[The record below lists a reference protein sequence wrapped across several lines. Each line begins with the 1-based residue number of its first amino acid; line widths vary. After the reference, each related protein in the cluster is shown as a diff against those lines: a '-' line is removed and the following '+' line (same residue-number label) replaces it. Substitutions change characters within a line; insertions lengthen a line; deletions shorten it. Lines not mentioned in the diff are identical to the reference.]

1 MLIFRDFILR
11 TIDTLNQGVHE
22 SALRV
27 TNAQKSFGTVQVLRG
42 VNLDINRG
50 ERVALMGPSGSGKS
64 TLLNCICGI
73 EPLDR
78 GTIKVGEHDLSTL
91 SNQELEKLRRQSIGY
106 VFQSFHLLPTLT
118 ASENIEFA
126 AQLVG
131 MENSERIKRVEELMD
146 FVGLTHRK
154 EHFPDALSG
163 GERQRV
169 ALARALI
176 HQPSL
181 VLADEPTGSLDTDA
195 GSQVL
200 ELLRLLSEKQGVAI
214 LLVTHD
220 RTSTR
225 ICDRVISMKDGVLT
239 LD

>member
-1 MLIFRDFILR
+1 LLIFRDYILK
-11 TIDTLNQGVHE
+11 TIDLLNKGGCE
-22 SALRV
+22 NALRV
-27 TNAQKSFGTVQVLRG
+27 TDANKSFGTVQVLCG
-42 VNLDINRG
+42 VDLEIKRG

-91 SNQELEKLRRQSIGY
+91 SNQELEKLRRHSIGY

-118 ASENIEFA
+118 AFENIEFA

-146 FVGLTHRK
+146 FIGLTHRK

-181 VLADEPTGSLDTDA
+181 VLADEPTGSLDTEA

-200 ELLRLLSEKQGVAI
+200 ELLSSLSEKQGVAI

-220 RTSTR
+220 RASTH

-239 LD
+239 AG

>member
-1 MLIFRDFILR
+1 MRDVTSL
-11 TIDTLNQGVHE
+11 
-22 SALRV
+22 SASPSKPEPLALEV
-27 TNAQKSFGTVQVLRG
+27 MDAQKAFGHVGVLRG
-42 VNLDINRG
+42 VDLEIKRG

-78 GTIKVGEHDLSTL
+78 GTIKVGEYDLSTL

-118 ASENIEFA
+118 AFENIEFA

-181 VLADEPTGSLDTDA
+181 VLADEPTGSLDTEA

-200 ELLRLLSEKQGVAI
+200 ELLSSLSEKQGVAI

-220 RTSTR
+220 RASTR

-239 LD
+239 SD

>member
-1 MLIFRDFILR
+1 
-11 TIDTLNQGVHE
+11 
-22 SALRV
+22 
-27 TNAQKSFGTVQVLRG
+27 
-42 VNLDINRG
+42 
-50 ERVALMGPSGSGKS
+50 MGPSGSGKS

-118 ASENIEFA
+118 AFENIEFA

-146 FVGLTHRK
+146 FIGLTHRK

-181 VLADEPTGSLDTDA
+181 VLADEPTGSLDTEA

-200 ELLRLLSEKQGVAI
+200 ELLSSLSEKQGVAI

-220 RTSTR
+220 RASTH

-239 LD
+239 AG

>member
-1 MLIFRDFILR
+1 MKTVDS
-11 TIDTLNQGVHE
+11 LNKARHE
-22 SALRV
+22 NALQV
-27 TNAQKSFGTVQVLRG
+27 TEAYKSFGAVQVLRG
-42 VNLDINRG
+42 VDLEIKRG

-78 GTIKVGEHDLSTL
+78 GTIKVAGNDLSTL

-106 VFQSFHLLPTLT
+106 VFQSFHLLPTLN
-118 ASENIEFA
+118 AFENIEFA

-131 MENSERIKRVEELMD
+131 MKNSERIKRVEELMD

-225 ICDRVISMKDGVLT
+225 ICDRVISMKDGTLT

>member
-1 MLIFRDFILR
+1 VDLEI
-11 TIDTLNQGVHE
+11 
-22 SALRV
+22 
-27 TNAQKSFGTVQVLRG
+27 K
-42 VNLDINRG
+42 RG

-73 EPLDR
+73 DPLDR

-118 ASENIEFA
+118 AFENIEFA

-146 FVGLTHRK
+146 FVGLAHRK

-181 VLADEPTGSLDTDA
+181 VLADEPTGSLDTEA

-200 ELLRLLSEKQGVAI
+200 ELLSSLSEKQGVAI

-220 RTSTR
+220 RASTR

-239 LD
+239 AG

>member
-1 MLIFRDFILR
+1 MEIHLFFL
-11 TIDTLNQGVHE
+11 V
-22 SALRV
+22 
-27 TNAQKSFGTVQVLRG
+27 F
-42 VNLDINRG
+42 
-50 ERVALMGPSGSGKS
+50 
-64 TLLNCICGI
+64 
-73 EPLDR
+73 
-78 GTIKVGEHDLSTL
+78 
-91 SNQELEKLRRQSIGY
+91 QELEKLRRHSIGY

-181 VLADEPTGSLDTDA
+181 VLEPPRNQNDSY
-195 GSQVL
+195 
-200 ELLRLLSEKQGVAI
+200 
-214 LLVTHD
+214 
-220 RTSTR
+220 
-225 ICDRVISMKDGVLT
+225 
-239 LD
+239 

>member
-1 MLIFRDFILR
+1 MK
-11 TIDTLNQGVHE
+11 TIETLNQAGDE
-22 SALRV
+22 NALRV
-27 TNAQKSFGTVQVLRG
+27 TNAKKSFGTVQVLRG
-42 VNLDINRG
+42 VDLEIKRG

-118 ASENIEFA
+118 AFENIEFA
-126 AQLVG
+126 AQIVG

-146 FVGLTHRK
+146 FVGLNHRK

-181 VLADEPTGSLDTDA
+181 VLADEPTGSLDTEA

-200 ELLRLLSEKQGVAI
+200 ELLSSLSEKQGVAI

-220 RTSTR
+220 RASTR

-239 LD
+239 SG

>member
-1 MLIFRDFILR
+1 VDLEI
-11 TIDTLNQGVHE
+11 
-22 SALRV
+22 
-27 TNAQKSFGTVQVLRG
+27 K
-42 VNLDINRG
+42 RG

-78 GTIKVGEHDLSTL
+78 GTIKVGEYDLSTL
-91 SNQELEKLRRQSIGY
+91 SNQELEKLRSQSIGY

-118 ASENIEFA
+118 AFENIEFA

-146 FVGLTHRK
+146 FVGLAHRK

-181 VLADEPTGSLDTDA
+181 VLADEPTGSLDTEA

-200 ELLRLLSEKQGVAI
+200 ELLSSLSEKQGVAI

-220 RTSTR
+220 RASTR

-239 LD
+239 SD